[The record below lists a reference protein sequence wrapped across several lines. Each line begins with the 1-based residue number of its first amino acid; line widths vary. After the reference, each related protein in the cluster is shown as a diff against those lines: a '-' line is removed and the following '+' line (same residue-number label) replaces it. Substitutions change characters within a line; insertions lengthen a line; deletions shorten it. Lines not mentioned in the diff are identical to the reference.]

1 MTTNTTRTKAMRTT
15 LVQAVR
21 RRAATVLALGTLGAG
36 SALGAF
42 PEPDVV
48 LYGKVKF
55 DGRNMK
61 QSDKVVVQ
69 ARLIPMGASVTQT
82 TLGTLSD
89 EYYSLRIPI
98 DSELPVSRPGASV
111 VGMTLYL
118 TVLHNNQV
126 RAQIPYEIREKG
138 LVQELNFGDVD
149 TDTDGLPDGWEQA
162 FLFGLGE
169 NGNGDGDND
178 GLKNS
183 DEYRLGTHPM
193 KVDAPHPADLT
204 PRDGRITIAELSAY
218 YNAWRTQS
226 TWTLAPTTIP
236 IEYVTR
242 ATFLWEQGEWY
253 KQDINPTTGSATAP
267 LWWIKASPP
276 SSPAPAAEESTEEG
290 IAKGL
295 DGTNAVPEVA
305 LSTESRGGRVRPAGD
320 PAVVPLVVSAT
331 LPERFEAGKAAVV
344 RFRAEVFSGMR
355 TYAVEDRPPEGW
367 KVVSVGDGG
376 TYDAATKKVKW
387 GPYFDRMTREMSYTV
402 VPDVVEST
410 QRFEGQ
416 GSYDGLLVPVKGR
429 RGVME
434 DPATV
439 VGRFV
444 VGAEPAAWS
453 IQGAP
458 GTKYRV
464 DVSTDLQNWTVLTN
478 GQADGAGWFRFG
490 PAMGEES
497 EKNFVRAVGLG
508 TQGDTR
514 VEY

>member
-1 MTTNTTRTKAMRTT
+1 MTTKTMRAVWTLAAGLWTTVAF
-15 LVQAVR
+15 
-21 RRAATVLALGTLGAG
+21 
-36 SALGAF
+36 GAF

-55 DGRNMK
+55 DGRNMAK
-61 QSDKVVVQ
+61 ADNVVIQ

-82 TLGTLSD
+82 TLGELSN

-98 DSELPVSRPGASV
+98 DSAQPVSRPGASV
-111 VGMTLYL
+111 VGTVLYL

-126 RAQIPYEIREKG
+126 RAQIPYELREKG
-138 LVQELNFGDVD
+138 LVQEVNFGDVD

-162 FLFGLGE
+162 YLFGLGA
-169 NGNGDGDND
+169 NGTGDGDND

-193 KVDAPHPADLT
+193 KVDAPHPADLN
-204 PRDGRITIAELSAY
+204 PRDNRITIAELSAY

-226 TWTLAPTTIP
+226 TWTLDPTTIP

-267 LWWIKASPP
+267 LWWIKAPAP
-276 SSPAPAAEESTEEG
+276 ASPAPDTGSEPVEG
-290 IAKGL
+290 VAKGIE
-295 DGTNAVPEVA
+295 GTDAV
-305 LSTESRGGRVRPAGD
+305 TETASASAGARSGRVRPSGD
-320 PAVVPLVVSAT
+320 PAAAPLVVTAT
-331 LPERFEAGKAAVV
+331 LPERFEAGKSAVV

-355 TYAVEDRPPEGW
+355 TYAVEDRPPDGW
-367 KVVSVGDGG
+367 KVVAVADGG
-376 TYDAATKKVKW
+376 TYDAATRKVKW
-387 GPYFDRMTREMSYTV
+387 GPFFDRMTREMSYTV
-402 VPDVVEST
+402 MPDAVEAT

-416 GSYDGLLVPVKGR
+416 GSYDGLLVPVNGR
-429 RGVME
+429 RGVVE

-444 VGAEPAAWS
+444 VGAEPATWS
-453 IQGAP
+453 IQGTP
-458 GTKYRV
+458 GAKYRV
-464 DVSTDLQNWTVLTN
+464 DVSADLQAWTVLTN

-490 PAMGEES
+490 PAFPVES
-497 EKNFVRAVGLG
+497 DKNFVRAVELG
-508 TQGDTR
+508 SGTETPIGW
-514 VEY
+514 

>member
-1 MTTNTTRTKAMRTT
+1 MTGR
-15 LVQAVR
+15 LQAVW

-36 SALGAF
+36 PVLGAF

-55 DGRNMK
+55 DGRNMT
-61 QSDKVVVQ
+61 QADKVVVQ

-89 EYYSLRIPI
+89 EFYSLRIPI
-98 DSELPVSRPGASV
+98 DSEQPVSRPGASV

-149 TDTDGLPDGWEQA
+149 TDTDGLSDGWEQA

-169 NGNGDGDND
+169 NGNGDGDGD

-193 KVDAPHPADLT
+193 RVDAPHPADLT

-218 YNAWRTQS
+218 YNAWRTES
-226 TWTLAPTTIP
+226 TWTLSPATIP

-276 SSPAPAAEESTEEG
+276 SSPAPVAGTEGETGGGTEEG

-295 DGTNAVPEVA
+295 DGTNAVSEVA
-305 LSTESRGGRVRPAGD
+305 TGATGALSGRVRPSGD
-320 PAVVPLVVSAT
+320 PAGVPLVVSAT

-367 KVVSVGDGG
+367 TVVSVADGG

-402 VPDVVEST
+402 KPDRVEST

-416 GSYDGLLVPVKGR
+416 GSYDGLLVPVNGR

-444 VGAEPAAWS
+444 VGAEPATWS

-458 GTKYRV
+458 G
-464 DVSTDLQNWTVLTN
+464 
-478 GQADGAGWFRFG
+478 A
-490 PAMGEES
+490 
-497 EKNFVRAVGLG
+497 
-508 TQGDTR
+508 
-514 VEY
+514 